1 MYLKEHMIIINNE
14 TSFYNTFKAIE
25 DIEFN
30 KKMIVIHAF
39 ITASNSEYELE
50 NIELNEKIEIYKP
63 SLIDSLDKL

>member
-1 MYLKEHMIIINNE
+1 MIIINNE

-63 SLIDSLDKL
+63 SLIDSLDKIIV